1 MEGPN
6 YPVIGA
12 LILAGLVAATI
23 VAARFKG
30 AILVL
35 GGMLFASALTAPFD
49 PHDRPVETWMLPLQ
63 NRRSE
68 VFAACGA
75 LIMLAGLFHW
85 PRLRVGRVPLMALC
99 SLAIGLYASFV
110 RTVAGGDVV
119 EGGQS
124 FVFALLTILP
134 LALVLPS
141 VLENRD
147 DVMRVLRVMA
157 LVAIAWIIACAVQFV
172 IRPKV
177 LAMGGGY
184 TRFQGMLGNP
194 QHAGAFLAFCTT
206 VAAFLMVN
214 EAKARYRPIWALLA
228 GMLTV
233 LTIWTGSRT
242 GLGMTA
248 IGVASVFY
256 SRFGRAVL
264 FLPIVA
270 AIVVAVLEML
280 RDVTQIDIERL
291 TSGADTRTMAWMA
304 LIDQFLENPLFG
316 TAMGESQLFS
326 ENSFLLALAGFGI
339 GMGAIVFFF
348 TVIAAFKCLG
358 AIRARFSLLDPLD
371 KRLADLFVGLTSMY
385 FAGAL
390 LEGYMLSRVS
400 APLVFILFAA
410 ALGSYLAVRAR
421 EDRALEAVAA
431 HPYEDAPALT
441 ESGEYDYSEYGDFS
455 GYEEP
460 QRG

>member
-6 YPVIGA
+6 YFLIGTLVFVG
-12 LILAGLVAATI
+12 LILAAI

-30 AILVL
+30 AILVF
-35 GGMLFASALTAPFD
+35 GAMLFASSLAAPVD
-49 PHDRPVETWMLPLQ
+49 PHGRPVETWMLPLQ
-63 NRRSE
+63 QRRSE
-68 VFAACGA
+68 VFAACGV
-75 LIMLAGLFHW
+75 LILLAGVLHLT
-85 PRLRVGRVPLMALC
+85 RLRFGRVPIMALF
-99 SLAIGLYASFV
+99 SLAIGVYAAFV
-110 RTVAGGDVV
+110 RVVAGSDAL

-124 FVFALLTILP
+124 FLFALLTILP

-141 VLENRD
+141 VIEGRD
-147 DVMRVLRVMA
+147 DVMRLLRIISM
-157 LVAIAWIIACAVQFV
+157 VAIAWVIACAIQFV

-177 LAMGGGY
+177 LALGGGY

-194 QHAGAFLAFCTT
+194 QHAGAFLAFCITA
-206 VAAFLMVN
+206 AAFLMVN
-214 EAKARYRPIWALLA
+214 DGKARYRPIWALLA
-228 GMLTV
+228 AILTV
-233 LTIWTGSRT
+233 LAIWTGSRT

-270 AIVVAVLEML
+270 AVVVVVLEML

-291 TSGADTRTMAWMA
+291 TSGADTRTIAWMI
-304 LIDQFLENPLFG
+304 LLDQFLENPLFG
-316 TAMGESQLFS
+316 TAMGEHQLFS

-339 GMGAIVFFF
+339 GMGVIVFLFAIVSGL
-348 TVIAAFKCLG
+348 KCLS
-358 AIRARFSLLDPLD
+358 AMRARFSLIDPLD

-410 ALGSYLAVRAR
+410 ALSSYLAVRAR
-421 EDRALEAVAA
+421 EDRALEAAAA
-431 HPYEDAPALT
+431 HEYEDAPALT

-460 QRG
+460 HRG